1 MLRTLRL
8 TAFLT
13 VALFGV
19 VSAFGSGE
27 AAAQMQPR
35 PKIKGKTYRLKVDS
49 SPQQAAVYWDAGA
62 TGTPKT
68 YGIAGYTPVTIKV
81 PKGTVKILVELSGF
95 KPVEQVLEVRK
106 NQTLSPTLER
116 APRVARLDLQS
127 GADGAGAEVFIDGA
141 SKGTI
146 PNSFELPAGRHQVE
160 VKKAGFK
167 TFTDWFELQEGE
179 RRTRDVVL
187 ERAEAPTGTL
197 LVNSDAGGEVY
208 VDGQRKDVAPAIIRA

>member
-1 MLRTLRL
+1 MLRTLSL
-8 TAFLT
+8 TAFLA
-13 VALFGV
+13 VVFFGA
-19 VSAFGSGE
+19 VSALGSGD

-81 PKGTVKILVELSGF
+81 PKGTVKIVIELSGF

-127 GADGAGAEVFIDGA
+127 GPTARAPRCSSTA
-141 SKGTI
+141 
-146 PNSFELPAGRHQVE
+146 PRRGRS
-160 VKKAGFK
+160 
-167 TFTDWFELQEGE
+167 
-179 RRTRDVVL
+179 RTRSSC
-187 ERAEAPTGTL
+187 RP
-197 LVNSDAGGEVY
+197 
-208 VDGQRKDVAPAIIRA
+208 VATRSR